1 MGVVEAHRLCRAG
14 EVVAQIEA
22 RLVGQQR
29 ARHDHRFRLALA
41 LDHHARGGAHHG
53 LRRHPKDVPARY
65 RDLGHVEGVV
75 HLGEENQGHGVGGV
89 HGDALCGEEGG
100 VAAAGLGFRLA
111 PAGTPGNGQV
121 KAVFGE
127 PGQSLHHALPG
138 TLAAQQFVEVGR
150 VVVDGDTQ
158 GEGARMA
165 FIEGEQRIAPFHE
178 GLGGVGEDQDAHA
191 AAQDFPDHRRQLR
204 VHERLAAG
212 EADLLDGQAVVGDLV
227 EVAAHVVEAD
237 VGQAVVVRSRFHV
250 AVAAT
255 QIAQAAG
262 VEPER
267 RQPRQRHH
275 GAALALGG
283 DVRFAEL
290 VRGQQRAGGGHR
302 IGFSHRSLPRK
313 LFKAAPGKTKPKNTQ
328 RRSWQ
333 AVPLVYDGAPT
344 LSLEVA

>member
-1 MGVVEAHRLCRAG
+1 MGVVEAHRLGRAR
-14 EVVAQIEA
+14 EVVAQVEA

-29 ARHDHRFRLALA
+29 AWHHYRFRRVLA

-53 LRRHPKDVPARY
+53 LRRHPQDVPARHRY
-65 RDLGHVEGVV
+65 LGHVEGVV
-75 HLGEENQGHGVGGV
+75 HLGEENQGQGVGGI
-89 HGDALCGEEGG
+89 HGDTLCGEQRGI
-100 VAAAGLGFRLA
+100 AAARLGFGFA
-111 PAGTPGNGQV
+111 PAVSPGDGQA

-127 PGQSLHHALPG
+127 PGQSRHHALPR

-212 EADLLDGQAVVGDLV
+212 EADLLDGQAVAGNLV
-227 EVAAHVVEAD
+227 EVAAHVIEVD
-237 VGQAVVVRSRFHV
+237 VGQAVVVRPRFHV

-262 VEPER
+262 VEPKR

-302 IGFSHRSLPRK
+302 IGFGHRSLPRK

-333 AVPLVYDGAPT
+333 EIPLVYDGAPT